1 MTDIEKEEQI
11 RDLRAECERLTAVN
25 GEKDNRL
32 NQFKLVMDA
41 VQAQKHENEFIK
53 EFKQLIE
60 NDYRQFAR
68 EENSLPNEVDMVE
81 QIQTV
86 QSDLERLI
94 NFPALHSKTVGAI
107 AGGFSSGKSTF
118 INSFF
123 MEKTVR
129 LAVAVKPSTAIPSYV
144 VCGEKPEITGYNKN
158 GACFSIEPDVY
169 KSITH
174 DSMKKLDFDL
184 REIIPYITVSCPMD
198 KALFENICF
207 IDTPGYNAPAIGSAE
222 KDKSTAAA
230 SIESAN
236 FLIWLAGL
244 DTTGTIDASDID
256 FLKQDT
262 LPFGKGGSDGR
273 DLYIVLNNK
282 TGAKNRN
289 QLENILD
296 SVEDILKN
304 AGLAYAGMCGYD
316 PCDKK
321 DELHLFRKIDLFDFI
336 KTKNKP
342 NVNMDMVY
350 QPLSDV
356 LEKYR
361 FYLQK
366 DEQSVNRQKSLLQQ
380 IKRDVYTTLPGNRN
394 TENMDTQF
402 SELQAM
408 LDTGEFTKHLAAL
421 KTLRM
426 KFDACFIGI
435 SNELGI
441 KWQPKPLVRRKTFCN
456 KCGRKLEGLFKFCP
470 ACGESTILEEK

>member
-1 MTDIEKEEQI
+1 MADIEKDEQI

-25 GEKDNRL
+25 SEKDNRL

-41 VQAQKHENEFIK
+41 VQAKKQENEFIK
-53 EFKQLIE
+53 EFKQLVE
-60 NDYRQFAR
+60 NDYRQFSR

-81 QIQTV
+81 QIVNV
-86 QSDLERLI
+86 QSELERLI
-94 NFPALHSKTVGAI
+94 NFPILHSKTVGAI

-123 MEKTVR
+123 TEKTVR
-129 LAVAVKPSTAIPSYV
+129 LATAVKPSTAIPSYV
-144 VCGEKPEITGYNKN
+144 VRGEKPEIKGYNKN
-158 GACFSIEPDVY
+158 GAPFLIEPDVY

-174 DSMKKLDFDL
+174 DSMEKLGFDL
-184 REIIPYITVSCPMD
+184 HEIIPYVTVSCPMD
-198 KALFENICF
+198 KALFENICL

-222 KDKSTAAA
+222 KDRSTAAT

-236 FLIWLAGL
+236 FLIWLVGL
-244 DTTGTIDASDID
+244 DTTGTIESSDIS

-262 LPFGKGGSDGR
+262 LPFGKAGSDGR

-282 TGAKNRN
+282 GGAKNKN
-289 QLENILD
+289 QMEDILD
-296 SVEDILKN
+296 SLEDILKN
-304 AGLAYAGMCGYD
+304 AGLTYAGMCGYD
-316 PCDKK
+316 PCDKNDK
-321 DELHLFRKIDLFDFI
+321 LHLFRKIDLFDFI

-342 NVNMDMVY
+342 NVNMDLVY

-356 LEKYR
+356 FEKYH

-366 DEQSVNRQKSLLQQ
+366 DEQSVNKQKVLLQQ
-380 IKRDVYTTLPGNRN
+380 LKSDVYTILPGNRN
-394 TENMDTQF
+394 TENMDRQF

-408 LDTGEFTKHLAAL
+408 LDTGEFAKHLTAL

-426 KFDACFIGI
+426 KFDACFVGI
-435 SNELGI
+435 SNALGI
-441 KWQPKPLVRRKTFCN
+441 KWQPKPPVRRKTFCN